1 MSSAIGVKAAT
12 FRLPGLPTS
21 LADGTIGTIG
31 VRAGVIGVRAVT
43 FRSLSPQG
51 FRHRET
57 KCYSSDPNAESD
69 LERQV

>member
-21 LADGTIGTIG
+21 LADGTIG

-51 FRHRET
+51 FRHRGT